1 METVNKVMN
10 TDVYS
15 ISADSKIR
23 DLLQLF
29 VEKQIS
35 GVPVV
40 AEDNKLVGIVT
51 DADVLGQIHEP
62 PTFLDLMTYIVAV
75 NSESVLLA
83 DIKQML
89 DWPVAKVMTKNVVTV
104 TEDTKLTYAA
114 QVLSK
119 RKFKKLPVVRGDKLV
134 GVVGRRDIVRFLVQR
149 FIMD

>member
-1 METVNKVMN
+1 METVKKVMN
-10 TDVYS
+10 QNVYA

-29 VEKQIS
+29 IEKQVS

-62 PTFLDLMTYIVAV
+62 PTFFDLMTYIMVID
-75 NSESVLLA
+75 SESVLLA
-83 DIKQML
+83 DIKQLL
-89 DWPVAKVMTKNVVTV
+89 DLPVAKVMTKNVVTV

-119 RKFKKLPVVRGDKLV
+119 RKFKKLPVVRGGKLV
-134 GVVGRRDIVRFLVQR
+134 GVVSRRDLVRFLVQE
-149 FIMD
+149 FVMN